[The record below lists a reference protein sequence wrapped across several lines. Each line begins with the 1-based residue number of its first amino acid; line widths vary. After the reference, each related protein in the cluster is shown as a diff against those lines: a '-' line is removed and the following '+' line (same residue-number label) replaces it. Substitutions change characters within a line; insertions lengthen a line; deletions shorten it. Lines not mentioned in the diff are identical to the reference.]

1 MPKVEFYRHAL
12 NEQDIEAVVEA
23 LEGLFLTTG
32 PRTAEFE
39 ARLAGYLG
47 VEHVVGT
54 SSCTAAMCLSLIALD
69 IGQGDEV
76 ITTPMT
82 FIATPNAVL
91 HAGATP
97 VFVDVEPVTGN
108 IDLDEVEQ
116 AVTEKTK
123 AVMPVHL
130 YGQMADMGGLCRLC
144 DDRGLR
150 LIEDAAHALEA
161 QRDGIGPGQRSD
173 TACFSF
179 YATKNLTS
187 GEGGAV
193 ATGDA
198 ALAERLHRL
207 RMHGMSRSAADR
219 YHDRYQHWDMV
230 ELGYKMNLF
239 DIQAALLISQ
249 LPRLAE
255 QLERR
260 ERICRR
266 YERAFA
272 GIDGLDFPRVVSGSR
287 SGRHLFTIWVPR
299 GKRDDTLLALQEKQ
313 IGVAVNYRP
322 VHLLSYYRERFGHEP
337 GEFPVAEDI
346 GNRTVTLP
354 LYTGMSDGQ
363 VQTVI
368 DAVREV
374 ASTW

>member
-1 MPKVEFYRHAL
+1 
-12 NEQDIEAVVEA
+12 
-23 LEGLFLTTG
+23 
-32 PRTAEFE
+32 
-39 ARLAGYLG
+39 
-47 VEHVVGT
+47 
-54 SSCTAAMCLSLIALD
+54 
-69 IGQGDEV
+69 
-76 ITTPMT
+76 
-82 FIATPNAVL
+82 
-91 HAGATP
+91 
-97 VFVDVEPVTGN
+97 
-108 IDLDEVEQ
+108 
-116 AVTEKTK
+116 
-123 AVMPVHL
+123 
-130 YGQMADMGGLCRLC
+130 
-144 DDRGLR
+144 
-150 LIEDAAHALEA
+150 
-161 QRDGIGPGQRSD
+161 
-173 TACFSF
+173 
-179 YATKNLTS
+179 
-187 GEGGAV
+187 
-193 ATGDA
+193 
-198 ALAERLHRL
+198 
-207 RMHGMSRSAADR
+207 
-219 YHDRYQHWDMV
+219 MV

-287 SGRHLFTIWVPR
+287 SGRHLFTIWVPP

-337 GEFPVAEDI
+337 GEFPVAEGI
-346 GNRTVTLP
+346 GDRTVTLP